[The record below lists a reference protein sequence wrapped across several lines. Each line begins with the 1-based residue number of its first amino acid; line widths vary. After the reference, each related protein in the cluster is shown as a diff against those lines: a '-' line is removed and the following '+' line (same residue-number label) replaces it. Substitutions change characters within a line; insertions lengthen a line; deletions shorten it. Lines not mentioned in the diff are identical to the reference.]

1 MILMEETQT
10 NLKGWTFEIVAT
22 DLNDRSVAKAQE
34 GLYNDY
40 AVRNVPPE
48 FMKKYFT
55 KIGQEYRVADSV
67 RPFISF
73 NRPEHVGRQQDA
85 VHAGIRRHLLLQC
98 LDIFRWKIQDS
109 HNTAFLQCLAAKRL
123 FLSRSFR
130 IAVRHQRK
138 IPLGPLSRDDGVLEG
153 WRIRRKGNDPMKT
166 ETLDRLRSKII
177 RIDAMPAI
185 PVILRPLLRC
195 LDQPA
200 EQIDIN
206 RIVELVSYDKSI
218 AAQCIRMANS
228 ALFSRSSPAETVRS
242 AVMSLGM
249 WRVRDLLFSNALSNV
264 IPANRWVVDPTVFW
278 RHSLGCA
285 LVCRKFA
292 DMIGYPDAEKAYLA
306 GLLHDI
312 GVLVN
317 CMVAPEEFRATMEK
331 AIREQIPLD
340 EAEQLT
346 LGFTHSDSG
355 RVLAEAWKIPPDLI
369 EVIELHHDI
378 GDPNRGGPLV
388 ALVHLSDLL
397 CRLRDLGYGYYEP
410 RQVDFANEPGW
421 LYLTMQFPQMADLDL
436 ARFTFSLDE
445 YAREVAELVAT
456 VFTSPKPA

>member
-1 MILMEETQT
+1 
-10 NLKGWTFEIVAT
+10 
-22 DLNDRSVAKAQE
+22 
-34 GLYNDY
+34 
-40 AVRNVPPE
+40 
-48 FMKKYFT
+48 
-55 KIGQEYRVADSV
+55 
-67 RPFISF
+67 
-73 NRPEHVGRQQDA
+73 
-85 VHAGIRRHLLLQC
+85 
-98 LDIFRWKIQDS
+98 
-109 HNTAFLQCLAAKRL
+109 
-123 FLSRSFR
+123 
-130 IAVRHQRK
+130 
-138 IPLGPLSRDDGVLEG
+138 
-153 WRIRRKGNDPMKT
+153 MKT

-206 RIVELVSYDKSI
+206 RIVELVSYAKSI
-218 AAQCIRMANS
+218 AAQCIRMANA
-228 ALFSRSSPAETVRS
+228 ALFNRSSPAETVRS

-292 DMIGYPDAEKAYLA
+292 EMIDYPDAEKAYLA

-331 AIREQIPLD
+331 AMREQIPLD
-340 EAEQLT
+340 EAEQAT

-397 CRLRDLGYGYYEP
+397 CRMRDLGYGYYEP
-410 RQVDFANEPGW
+410 RQVDFVNEPGW
-421 LYLTMQFPQMADLDL
+421 LYLTMQFPQMAELDL

-456 VFTSPKPA
+456 VFTSPKSL

>member
-1 MILMEETQT
+1 
-10 NLKGWTFEIVAT
+10 
-22 DLNDRSVAKAQE
+22 
-34 GLYNDY
+34 
-40 AVRNVPPE
+40 
-48 FMKKYFT
+48 
-55 KIGQEYRVADSV
+55 
-67 RPFISF
+67 
-73 NRPEHVGRQQDA
+73 
-85 VHAGIRRHLLLQC
+85 
-98 LDIFRWKIQDS
+98 
-109 HNTAFLQCLAAKRL
+109 
-123 FLSRSFR
+123 
-130 IAVRHQRK
+130 
-138 IPLGPLSRDDGVLEG
+138 
-153 WRIRRKGNDPMKT
+153 MKT
-166 ETLDRLRSKII
+166 ETLDRLRSKIV
-177 RIDAMPAI
+177 RIDAMPSI

-200 EQIDIN
+200 EQVDIN

-228 ALFSRSSPAETVRS
+228 ALFNRSTPAETVRS

-292 DMIGYPDAEKAYLA
+292 EMIDYPDAEKAYLA

-317 CMVAPEEFRATMEK
+317 CMVAPEEFRTTMEK

-340 EAEQLT
+340 EAEQAT

-369 EVIELHHDI
+369 EVIELHHEI

-436 ARFTFSLDE
+436 ARFTFNLDE
-445 YAREVAELVAT
+445 YAREVVELVAT
-456 VFTSPKPA
+456 VFTSPKS